1 MNVTW
6 IIDEADGDEES
17 SREKRFLKGAEAQG
31 FRQIKGHRSVGGE
44 SLNCLVSTADATDE
58 AMMNAGIRASIYN
71 AVSLESVQEL
81 VNYIKNWAAAEK
93 WM

>member
-6 IIDEADGDEES
+6 VIDEADGDEES

-44 SLNCLVSTADATDE
+44 SFAKCPCDVLDNVA
-58 AMMNAGIRASIYN
+58 
-71 AVSLESVQEL
+71 
-81 VNYIKNWAAAEK
+81 
-93 WM
+93 